1 MPNQQMPL
9 IEVVNPGNSLPRQQ
23 TALVTTSKFPEI
35 GNAKSLA
42 MRRIAFLFLLF
53 PVAVTAQEDCELFNL
68 QDLAAE
74 NLELHDSI
82 AQLHDSIAQF
92 SVDTVILQPDGS
104 FAVQLSNGSTFSQI
118 QGCTDPAFLEYD
130 PLANT
135 DDGSCTSICADVAMD
150 GYTYSTVRIGNQC
163 WFAENLSTSEYRNGH
178 LIPTNLTD
186 GEWSSTSAGAF
197 SFGAYGKLYNWH
209 AIDDSRGI
217 CPIGWHVPS
226 KQEWTDLVDFVASE
240 GFVGT
245 EGTALKSTSGWANNG
260 NGTDDF
266 GFSAPPGGS
275 RNGANGSGCCFNPIH
290 GIWWSAS
297 LNSDGNHAWAA
308 KIRHSATDIGVWEYI
323 QNTGMSVRCLK
334 D

>member
-1 MPNQQMPL
+1 
-9 IEVVNPGNSLPRQQ
+9 
-23 TALVTTSKFPEI
+23 
-35 GNAKSLA
+35 

-130 PLANT
+130 PSANT

-163 WFAENLSTSEYRNGH
+163 WFAENLRTTVYGNGD
-178 LIPTNLTD
+178 LIPAGLTD
-186 GEWSSTSAGAF
+186 GEWTSTTAGATTV
-197 SFGAYGKLYNWH
+197 YGEGSSNCNNSSPD
-209 AIDDSRGI
+209 IDACDK
-217 CPIGWHVPS
+217 V
-226 KQEWTDLVDFVASE
+226 Q
-240 GFVGT
+240 
-245 EGTALKSTSGWANNG
+245 
-260 NGTDDF
+260 
-266 GFSAPPGGS
+266 
-275 RNGANGSGCCFNPIH
+275 
-290 GIWWSAS
+290 S
-297 LNSDGNHAWAA
+297 LA
-308 KIRHSATDIGVWEYI
+308 EY
-323 QNTGMSVRCLK
+323 G
-334 D
+334 